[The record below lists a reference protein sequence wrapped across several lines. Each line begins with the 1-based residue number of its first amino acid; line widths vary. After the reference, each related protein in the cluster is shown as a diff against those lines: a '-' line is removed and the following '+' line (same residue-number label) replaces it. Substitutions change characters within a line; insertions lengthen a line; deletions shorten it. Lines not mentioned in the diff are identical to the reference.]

1 MSYGDNS
8 GGYGGG
14 APSGAPV
21 NGTLILILGI
31 LGIVLCQI
39 LGPVAWIMGNSAVK
53 VGGGDLQQANLANIG
68 RILGIVGTVFL
79 VLGILWGIFFGAAFI
94 SALGQAGA
102 AGAAQTRTAP
112 SSSGN

>member
-14 APSGAPV
+14 APAGTPV

-31 LGIVLCQI
+31 LGVIGCAI
-39 LGPVAWIMGNSAVK
+39 CAPIAWVMGNSAAK
-53 VGGGDLQQANLANIG
+53 APGGDPQQASLANIG
-68 RILGIVGTVFL
+68 KILGIVGTVL
-79 VLGILWGIFFGAAFI
+79 AVIGIISWFVFGAAIF
-94 SALGQAGA
+94 SQASLEA
-102 AGAAQTRTAP
+102 ARSRSAP

>member
-21 NGTLILILGI
+21 NGTLILVLGI
-31 LGIVLCQI
+31 LGVIGCAI
-39 LGPVAWIMGNSAVK
+39 CAPIAWVMGNGAVK
-53 VGGGDLQQANLANIG
+53 TGGSDPQQTSLANIG
-68 RILGIVGTVFL
+68 RILGIVGTVL
-79 VLGILWGIFFGAAFI
+79 AVIGIIAWFVFGAAIF
-94 SALGQAGA
+94 SQASLDA
-102 AGAAQTRTAP
+102 ARSRTAP